1 MSSDTVS
8 NIYIARL
15 GIIIIIIII
24 IINVLGQRKSLSV
37 NAKEKHGGVEV

>member
-15 GIIIIIIII
+15 GIIIIIII